1 MEAGIETPFQVVDDG
16 SWMIEQCLYVS
27 DDEMVKQMVLRDAHE
42 SQFTMHPGSTR
53 MYQDLKHHYW
63 WPNMK
68 RELVEYVSKCGICQ
82 QVKVEHQRLVE
93 PLQPLQI
100 LE

>member
-1 MEAGIETPFQVVDDG
+1 
-16 SWMIEQCLYVS
+16 
-27 DDEMVKQMVLRDAHE
+27 
-42 SQFTMHPGSTR
+42 
-53 MYQDLKHHYW
+53 
-63 WPNMK
+63 MK
-68 RELVEYVSKCGICQ
+68 SELVEYVSKCGICQ